1 MDSLGV
7 LSARDLRQRSG
18 ELFKDAEEGHLVLI
32 TKHGR
37 PSILAVPFDERLLEH
52 GVHRALAL
60 HLFER
65 HHLTLARAAKVAAV
79 TPEEF
84 VILLGRAGIPAVDYS
99 PEELDEEISAAS

>member
-1 MDSLGV
+1 MASIGV

-18 ELFKDAEEGHLVLI
+18 ELFKNAEEGRLVLI

-37 PSILAVPFDERLLEH
+37 PSILAVPFDERLLEL
-52 GVHRALAL
+52 GIHRALAL

-65 HHLTLARAAKVAAV
+65 NHATLTQAAKVAGV

-84 VILLGRAGIPAVDYS
+84 AGLLGRAGIPAVDYP
-99 PEELDEEISAAS
+99 PEELDEEFGPAS

>member
-1 MDSLGV
+1 MASIGV

-18 ELFKDAEEGHLVLI
+18 ELFKDAEEGRLVLI

-37 PSILAVPFDERLLEH
+37 PSILAVPFDDRLLEL

-60 HLFER
+60 HLFESN
-65 HHLTLARAAKVAAV
+65 HATLTRAARVAGV

-84 VILLGRAGIPAVDYS
+84 VSLLGTAGIPAVVYPS
-99 PEELDEEISAAS
+99 EELDEEVGAAS

>member
-1 MDSLGV
+1 MASLGV

-18 ELFKDAEEGHLVLI
+18 ELFKDAEEGRLVLI

-37 PSILAVPFDERLLEH
+37 PSILAVPFDDRLLEL

-65 HHLTLARAAKVAAV
+65 GQATLTRAAKVAGV
-79 TPEEF
+79 TAEEF
-84 VILLGRAGIPAVDYS
+84 VSLLGRAGIPAVDYP
-99 PEELDEEISAAS
+99 PEELDEELGAAS

>member
-1 MDSLGV
+1 MASLGV

-37 PSILAVPFDERLLEH
+37 PSILAVPFDERLLDL
-52 GVHRALAL
+52 GVHRALAV

-65 HHLTLARAAKVAAV
+65 SHLTLGRAARVAGV

-84 VILLGRAGIPAVDYS
+84 VILLGNAGVPAVDYP
-99 PEELDEEISAAS
+99 PEELDEEIGTAS